1 MKAAVLYKKNSE
13 FIIQDVEISEP
24 KYKEVLVKLSS
35 AAICHT
41 DLHAIRGSIP
51 VPFPII
57 LGHEGAGV
65 VEEVGDGVEGISE
78 GDNVVLTFC
87 SSCGECK
94 NCKAGK
100 PTICE
105 RGMGVWF
112 LGTMMDGTRRL
123 RKDGRKINHFF
134 AQSSFAEYSIVH
146 ESAAVPVRED
156 APLDKI
162 SVFGCGLSTGIGA
175 VLRTANVS
183 PGQNVAVFGCGGVG
197 LSVIMAAKLAGA
209 EKIIAVDLVEEKL
222 KIAQELGATHVL
234 LAKENPVRE
243 IQKISGGVDHAFEC
257 VGSTK
262 VMEQAFRVTSPGGST
277 VIIGAAP
284 VGTKIGIDAT
294 FLLAEKKIIG
304 TLGGSLQP
312 KKDIPEWIDFYMDG
326 KLPVDKIISNY
337 RLEEINLAFSDLEG
351 GKIIKGVI
359 VY

>member
-1 MKAAVLYKKNSE
+1 
-13 FIIQDVEISEP
+13 
-24 KYKEVLVKLSS
+24 
-35 AAICHT
+35 
-41 DLHAIRGSIP
+41 
-51 VPFPII
+51 
-57 LGHEGAGV
+57 
-65 VEEVGDGVEGISE
+65 
-78 GDNVVLTFC
+78 
-87 SSCGECK
+87 
-94 NCKAGK
+94 
-100 PTICE
+100 
-105 RGMGVWF
+105 
-112 LGTMMDGTRRL
+112 
-123 RKDGRKINHFF
+123 
-134 AQSSFAEYSIVH
+134 
-146 ESAAVPVRED
+146 
-156 APLDKI
+156 
-162 SVFGCGLSTGIGA
+162 
-175 VLRTANVS
+175 
-183 PGQNVAVFGCGGVG
+183 
-197 LSVIMAAKLAGA
+197 MAAKLAGA